1 MAKIFLSFYNAIK
14 DPSNEHAMPGF
25 YESFIK
31 GLAEAGNE
39 VMISAFSPQN
49 VCWDFPE
56 PPKDIEEKVRN
67 FSPDV
72 AILFNNCGYL
82 WERVLECPIVI
93 YEVDSPLL
101 YHNKQDLEQNAGRF
115 HFIVPQP
122 SSLKILH
129 SLYPALPPSRA
140 IYLPFFTSVVQE
152 PLPQTD
158 NISIICSL
166 FGQSSQLGPFMKN
179 SPTAEEILQYKK
191 IWSIVEQNPF
201 ISRENLFSQIN
212 PLSDKVKNAT
222 DIPDIILATSSS
234 RRVQLL
240 SSLADLGLALYGTSN
255 WTDLPHEPELV
266 MSYKNTPIHSLKQN
280 QDVYNRSKIGINI
293 NHIQAKTGF
302 SWRVMDI
309 MASNACLVTETQD
322 IYQTLF
328 PGIGIPQYKN
338 RFDAREM
345 CRKLLEEDHLRQDI
359 VQACQ
364 AVIDQK
370 YRFPHLLSG
379 MESFLNRSLKKEEGG
394 VPAPVWLQLPAP
406 AAKPVTPPCVTQD
419 LPAGKWQESFYLK
432 ASLSKKT
439 RLRFSL
445 LKRKD

>member
-1 MAKIFLSFYNAIK
+1 
-14 DPSNEHAMPGF
+14 MPCF

-31 GLAEAGNE
+31 GLTEAGNE

-49 VCWDFPE
+49 VSWELPT
-56 PPKDIEEKVRN
+56 PPKKIEQKVKK
-67 FSPDV
+67 FSPDLV
-72 AILFNNCGYL
+72 ILFNNCGYQ
-82 WERVLECPIVI
+82 WEHVLDCPIVI

-101 YHNKQDLEQNAGRF
+101 YHNKQNLEKNASRF
-115 HFIVPQP
+115 QFIVPQP
-122 SSLKILH
+122 SSLKILR
-129 SLYPALPPSRA
+129 SIYPSLPPSQTV
-140 IYLPFFTSVVQE
+140 YLPFFTSVQTE
-152 PLPQTD
+152 PVPQTD

-166 FGQSSQLGPFMKN
+166 FGQSDLLGPFMKS
-179 SPTAEEILQYKK
+179 SPTKEEILQYKK

-201 ISRENLFSQIN
+201 ITPDNLFSLIN
-212 PLSDKVKNAT
+212 SLSDKVKNAT

-240 SSLADLGLALYGTSN
+240 SSLTDLGLALYGTSN

-338 RFDAREM
+338 RFEAREI
-345 CRKLLEEDHLRQDI
+345 CQKLLREDSLREDI
-359 VQACQ
+359 TQSCQ
-364 AVIDQK
+364 AVIEQK
-370 YRFPHLLSG
+370 YRFPQLLDG
-379 MESFLNRSLKKEEGG
+379 MESFLNCTLRNEGEYTDS
-394 VPAPVWLQLPAP
+394 VWLQLPASANEHAP
-406 AAKPVTPPCVTQD
+406 ASVNDPAPTTCATQNQ
-419 LPAGKWQESFYLK
+419 PSMSWKESFYLK

-439 RLRFSL
+439 RLRFSI
-445 LKRKD
+445 LKRKG